1 MYQFPHNL
9 TLRKVQDAIHGRE
22 EFKVMDKGDYL
33 VVNYLV
39 NFEDTFPAVTDENMA
54 IRRECR
60 GLIFDRKG
68 VCVSR
73 PYHKFFNV
81 NERPETQAKNIDW
94 TQNHLAL
101 EKLDGSF
108 IRPFRPNGELL
119 WGTKMGVT
127 DVSQY
132 AAAFVNYNYNYTKFA
147 EFMLRNGQ
155 TPVFEFCSRLQRIV
169 IDYPTD
175 RLVLTAIRD
184 IQTGEYMAYEEMV
197 AEANRHD
204 IEYVKAF
211 GTVGDFESFLE
222 HTRSLQGMEG
232 YVVRFNGGHMNG
244 HMFKMKA
251 DEYCHLHR
259 TLDKLAREK
268 DFIPLIVDD
277 KLDDVLPQLKE
288 DIAEKITTFG
298 SDFHRNV
305 GQLAD
310 KLWWI
315 VRTEHDNLNGSKKKF
330 AERVQAV
337 HQQYSDLMFKMWDNL
352 GNDPTS
358 EDGVEHARKMILTKI
373 KSQCSTQTKVNTV
386 RYLFGGINWTDYY
399 RNNVDLDG

>member
-9 TLRKVQDAIHGRE
+9 TLSKVQKAIQGRE
-22 EFKVMDKGDYL
+22 EFRVIDKGDYL

-39 NFEDTFPAVTDENMA
+39 NFEDTFPDVVDEDTA

-81 NERPETQAKNIDW
+81 NERNETQAKNIDW
-94 TQNHLAL
+94 TGDHIVL

-108 IRPFRPNGELL
+108 IRPFRIGGNIL

-127 DVSQY
+127 DV
-132 AAAFVNYNYNYTKFA
+132 ATFAEGFVNKHHQYLMFA
-147 EFMLRNGQ
+147 DDMLNNGK
-155 TPVFEFCSRLQRIV
+155 TPVFEFCSRQQRIV
-169 IDYPTD
+169 IDYPND

-184 IQTGEYMAYEEMV
+184 IHTGGYMPYNDMV
-197 AEANRHD
+197 AVAMKYNID
-204 IEYVKAF
+204 YVRTF
-211 GTVGDFESFLE
+211 GTVADFESF
-222 HTRSLQGMEG
+222 HQQTRDLQDMEG
-232 YVVRFNGGHMNG
+232 YVIRFDTGHMY
-244 HMFKMKA
+244 KMKA
-251 DEYCHLHR
+251 DLYCHLHR

-268 DFIPLIVDD
+268 DFIPLIADD
-277 KLDDVLPQLKE
+277 KLDDVLPQLKD
-288 DIAEKITTFG
+288 DIAAKITTFG

-305 GQLAD
+305 SQLAD

-330 AERVQAV
+330 AERVQTG
-337 HQQYSDLMFKMWDNL
+337 HQQHSDLMFKMWDNL
-352 GNDPTS
+352 NNDPS
-358 EDGVEHARKMILTKI
+358 VNDGIEHARGLILSKI
-373 KSQCSTQTKVNTV
+373 KAQCSTQTKVNTV
-386 RYLFGGINWTDYY
+386 RHLFGGINWTDYY